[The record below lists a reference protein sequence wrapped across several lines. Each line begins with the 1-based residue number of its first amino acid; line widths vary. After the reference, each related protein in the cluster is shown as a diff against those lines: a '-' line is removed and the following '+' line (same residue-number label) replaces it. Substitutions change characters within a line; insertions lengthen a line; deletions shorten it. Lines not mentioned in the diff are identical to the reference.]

1 MSVNRSQGFPM
12 MAQGADGHVGSGGAA
27 AVAMSPEEVERRRQ
41 ILSILDQ
48 GERDIA
54 AGNGSDWADVK
65 QRLHERISARSR

>member
-1 MSVNRSQGFPM
+1 M
-12 MAQGADGHVGSGGAA
+12 MAQGADGHIGSGGASA
-27 AVAMSPEEVERRRQ
+27 GAMTPEEVERRRQ

-65 QRLHERISARSR
+65 QRMRDRISARTR

>member
-12 MAQGADGHVGSGGAA
+12 MAQGADGHASSGGA
-27 AVAMSPEEVERRRQ
+27 AMSPEEVERRRQ

-54 AGNGSDWADVK
+54 SGNGSDWADVK
-65 QRLHERISARSR
+65 QRMRDRISARTR